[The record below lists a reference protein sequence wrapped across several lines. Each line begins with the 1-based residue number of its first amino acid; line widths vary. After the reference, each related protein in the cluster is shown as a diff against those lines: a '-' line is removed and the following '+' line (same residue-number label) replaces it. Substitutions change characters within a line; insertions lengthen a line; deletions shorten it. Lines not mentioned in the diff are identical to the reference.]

1 MANSMWI
8 NRQLNDYVKDNGI
21 KQIHLSQQTG
31 IPADTIS
38 RILRGERR
46 IMADEFLEI
55 CFILDVNPL
64 IFKKPAA
71 TDAA

>member
-8 NRQLNDYVKDNGI
+8 NKQLNDYVKNNGI

-31 IPADTIS
+31 IPTDTVS

-55 CFILDVNPL
+55 CFTLNINPS
-64 IFKKPAA
+64 IFKKPTA
-71 TDAA
+71 

>member
-1 MANSMWI
+1 MASSMWI

-55 CFILDVNPL
+55 CFTLDINPL
-64 IFKKPAA
+64 IFKNPTVK
-71 TDAA
+71 DAA